1 MPDKI
6 TQITNLLVGLK
17 ENSVAE
23 LRDDTDK
30 VVERIE
36 KLLAGCSDNSQV
48 VIAYDRSQLDAF
60 IQTEF
65 EEYGLTNFES
75 SDKQWEQ
82 AWNTIQDND
91 TAWTYMSDACYEA
104 ETNLGQQVHE
114 GEDSDEYPT
123 HYILGSQLRKDSDE

>member
-1 MPDKI
+1 MPDRI
-6 TQITNLLVGLK
+6 TQIKNLLVGLK

-30 VVERIE
+30 VVEQIE
-36 KLLAGCSDNSQV
+36 TLLAGCSDNSQV
-48 VIAYDRSQLDAF
+48 VIAYDRSQLDAY

-65 EEYGLTNFES
+65 EEYGLTDFKS

-82 AWNTIQDND
+82 AWNTIQGND

-114 GEDSDEYPT
+114 GEDSNE
-123 HYILGSQLRKDSDE
+123 

>member
-1 MPDKI
+1 MDKTTEINKRLIYLKKVISDEDEMPYEILHRTLEEIDKI
-6 TQITNLLVGLK
+6 ISLVC
-17 ENSVAE
+17 
-23 LRDDTDK
+23 
-30 VVERIE
+30 
-36 KLLAGCSDNSQV
+36 GCSDNSQI

-65 EEYGLTNFES
+65 EEYGLADFKS

-82 AWNTIQDND
+82 AWNTIQGND

-114 GEDSDEYPT
+114 ESEV
-123 HYILGSQLRKDSDE
+123 QNA